1 MLWSWTAPERPKR
14 DKDTKRYVKREENAN
29 EQEWENQ
36 NGVVNESD
44 TERDREIRSGGTRGS
59 EYAGSDVKCFIMTEW
74 LLQQSSGAAVSQQ
87 LPLE

>member
-1 MLWSWTAPERPKR
+1 MLWSWTAVERPKR
-14 DKDTKRYVKREENAN
+14 DKYTKRYVKREENAN

-44 TERDREIRSGGTRGS
+44 TERDEEIRSGGTRGS

>member
-1 MLWSWTAPERPKR
+1 MLWSWTAAEWPKR
-14 DKDTKRYVKREENAN
+14 DKCTKRYVKKEENAN
-29 EQEWENQ
+29 EQERENR

-44 TERDREIRSGGTRGS
+44 TERDGEIRSGGTRGS